1 VLVVETLLSP
11 FKSHNIM
18 CSTKSDRV
26 QTVVDGVEESDLWFA
41 HRQSILQLHGG
52 TVCGEVIGASYLARE
67 GADKLCGI
75 YKKKLCG
82 IQITIIWNL

>member
-1 VLVVETLLSP
+1 
-11 FKSHNIM
+11 M

-67 GADKLCGI
+67 GETNCVEFIKKMCGI
-75 YKKKLCG
+75 L
-82 IQITIIWNL
+82 ITIVWNL